1 MKKDIEIK
9 EVQDVYVAA
18 ILEED
23 SNGYPAWYVYLIN
36 DKNHMIDGVMVT
48 SKGYE
53 DLNQPTHLKTSIMR
67 HAIGHVPAKSNA
79 KIELI
84 SPDVFTIYNEYWV
97 TFFEENRLME
107 KKFIF
112 GPHTIDKNFMDPIPT
127 TDVGGVLVK

>member
-1 MKKDIEIK
+1 MKKDIEVK

-23 SNGYPAWYVYLIN
+23 SNGNPAWYVYLIN

-53 DLNQPTHLKTSIMR
+53 DLNRPTDLKTSIMR
-67 HAIGHVPAKSNA
+67 HAIGHVPAKSTA

-84 SPDVFTIYNEYWV
+84 SQEVFSIYNEYWV
-97 TFFEENRLME
+97 TFFEENQLME

-127 TDVGGVLVK
+127 TDVEGILVK